1 MSVRGRVDERERVE
15 GRLIAR
21 HPDLPAGLVVAV
33 VGLVRRRRRLL
44 DRGGMPPWAEVEVA
58 AEERLLLQAAMR
70 GRRHRLR

>member
-1 MSVRGRVDERERVE
+1 MSVRGSADERERVE

-44 DRGGMPPWAEVEVA
+44 HRGAMPPWAEVEA
-58 AEERLLLQAAMR
+58 AADERLLLQAEMR
-70 GRRHRLR
+70 GRRNRLR